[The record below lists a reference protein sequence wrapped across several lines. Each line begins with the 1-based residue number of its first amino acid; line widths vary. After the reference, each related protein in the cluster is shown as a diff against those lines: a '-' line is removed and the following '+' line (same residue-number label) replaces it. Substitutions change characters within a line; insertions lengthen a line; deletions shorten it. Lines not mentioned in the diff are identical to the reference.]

1 MKLQKNK
8 KGFEL
13 NNLYGFV
20 LMLVMIGLIIG
31 VGVLILDKFSTAVY
45 LDETVTNE
53 SVVTPANRTGINLVH
68 NRLSKFISFVNLS
81 GDAYPGENYTV
92 DLVAG
97 TINITYNNTQCW
109 TGQTCY
115 ASYEWYNY
123 GSTAVTALNNS
134 RAAVTPIASTWL
146 TLIVTIVVLAI
157 ILTIVIRSFAVKG
170 R

>member
-31 VGVLILDKFSTAVY
+31 VGVLVLDKMSTTVY
-45 LDETVTNE
+45 MDRDVINE
-53 SVVTPANRTGINLVH
+53 SVVTPTNNTAVPLLRHDLVTFT
-68 NRLSKFISFVNLS
+68 SFINLS
-81 GDAYPGENYTV
+81 GEAYPAANYTV
-92 DLVAG
+92 NLAAG
-97 TINITYNNTQCW
+97 NLTPLYNTSECRE
-109 TGQTCY
+109 GDTCY
-115 ASYEWYNY
+115 ASYTWRDY
-123 GSTAVTALNNS
+123 GSAATVALNNS
-134 RAAVTPIASTWL
+134 RAAITPIASTWL